1 MQVFALAIPK
11 PIRTVQVFA
20 LVIPA
25 SGCSVQ
31 ILSTGKL
38 PSICPVQLSSMA
50 NPVSG
55 GLVQVF
61 AVAETPVFRRF
72 FGRADDPRAPEPEAR
87 VLVADNFSCISRQDV
102 DFRRKGWLESL
113 NQVISH
119 SSRESSDAQDQSL
132 F

>member
-25 SGCSVQ
+25 AGCSVQ

-72 FGRADDPRAPEPEAR
+72 LVVRMILEHRNRRREYWLPTIFRVFHDKMLISEGR
-87 VLVADNFSCISRQDV
+87 
-102 DFRRKGWLESL
+102 GG
-113 NQVISH
+113 
-119 SSRESSDAQDQSL
+119 
-132 F
+132 